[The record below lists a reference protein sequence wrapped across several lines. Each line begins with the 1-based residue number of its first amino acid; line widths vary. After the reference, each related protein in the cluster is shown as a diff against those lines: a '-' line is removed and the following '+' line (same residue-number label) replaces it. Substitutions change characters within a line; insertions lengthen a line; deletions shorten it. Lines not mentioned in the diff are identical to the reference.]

1 MSEISENKKYLEVGV
16 VQNVHGVSGDLTVS
30 CLCDSTDVF
39 RSLKRIYVVR
49 GGKYDPCE
57 LSRNTRHREGVML
70 VHIDGFDSR
79 ETAACLKGVSLYA
92 DRSDLPSLKEG
103 SYYIADLLGLD
114 VIDAGSGKIYGK
126 ITDVS
131 SYGASDVYEITDECG
146 NVRLFPAVPEFI
158 EKTDLEHGLF
168 INPIEGMFS

>member
-16 VQNVHGVSGDLTVS
+16 VQNVHGVSGDLTVA
-30 CLCDSTDVF
+30 CLCDSAEIF
-39 RSLKRIYVVR
+39 CSLKKIYIAR
-49 GGKYDPCE
+49 TDKLTLCH

-79 ETAACLKGVSLYA
+79 ESAVCLKGRSLYA
-92 DRSDLPSLKEG
+92 DRNDLPALKEG
-103 SYYIADLLGLD
+103 CYYIADLLGLD
-114 VIDAGSGKIYGK
+114 VIDAKSGKVYGK

-131 SYGASDVYEITDECG
+131 SYGASDVYEITDDDG

-158 EKTDLEHGLF
+158 ERTDLEHGLY
-168 INPIEGMFS
+168 IYPIEGMFS

>member
-1 MSEISENKKYLEVGV
+1 M
-16 VQNVHGVSGDLTVS
+16 QNVHGVSGDLTVS

-79 ETAACLKGVSLYA
+79 ESAACLKGVSLYA